1 MMRKPCQDFK
11 GEAPQYF
18 AHLFHSTT
26 RHKPV
31 KLFSIKATSPV
42 YLRQVFCFLKHTLKI
57 Y

>member
-1 MMRKPCQDFK
+1 MRKPCQDFK